1 MRGLLR
7 SLVTLLVVAAV
18 VIGLFIA
25 DEWSRDQAERRITEM
40 VAASVEGGSV
50 TTEVGG
56 WPFLVARLANRMD
69 EVSVTLTDATFT
81 MGEIRG
87 VVDRVDVIAR
97 GVSPIDDP
105 TQAVAGSLDANI
117 TLGWDRLGALL
128 GFPVERIGPDRIAV
142 RTSLTVLGVS
152 AEILV
157 EANVAIQPDG
167 TLQLSEPSATAA
179 GVRLPDEVVQSA
191 LDRLVPQLRL
201 PSVPGLE
208 YAGLT
213 LGTDVVTVQ
222 LSGQDVPLAALA

>member
-128 GFPVERIGPDRIAV
+128 GFPVERIEARMDRC
-142 RTSLTVLGVS
+142 TSLTVLGVS

-157 EANVAIQPDG
+157 EANVAINRTGRCSCRAIGDG
-167 TLQLSEPSATAA
+167 GWRPAA
-179 GVRLPDEVVQSA
+179 
-191 LDRLVPQLRL
+191 
-201 PSVPGLE
+201 
-208 YAGLT
+208 
-213 LGTDVVTVQ
+213 
-222 LSGQDVPLAALA
+222 